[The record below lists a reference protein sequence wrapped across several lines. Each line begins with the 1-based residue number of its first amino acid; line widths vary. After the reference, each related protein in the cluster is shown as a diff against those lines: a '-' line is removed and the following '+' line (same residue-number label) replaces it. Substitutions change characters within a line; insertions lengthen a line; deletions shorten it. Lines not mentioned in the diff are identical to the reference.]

1 MVQIK
6 RIESFIRKSIWRLTR
21 STDIIKYVPKS
32 IKNGVIVGDC
42 AVIRNRIHTYDV
54 FSKNRQPIKK
64 NITNYKVAVC
74 VATISNQFIEPM
86 RKKLKQ
92 LLKLDKEFGA
102 MYSEYLRLKLKKNPN
117 KEAIEFVKDKL
128 KLIDDKIDVY
138 YESMTL

>member
-1 MVQIK
+1 M
-6 RIESFIRKSIWRLTR
+6 
-21 STDIIKYVPKS
+21 PKS

-102 MYSEYLRLKLKKNPN
+102 MYSEYLRLKQKRIQTKKQLSLLKTN
-117 KEAIEFVKDKL
+117 
-128 KLIDDKIDVY
+128 
-138 YESMTL
+138 